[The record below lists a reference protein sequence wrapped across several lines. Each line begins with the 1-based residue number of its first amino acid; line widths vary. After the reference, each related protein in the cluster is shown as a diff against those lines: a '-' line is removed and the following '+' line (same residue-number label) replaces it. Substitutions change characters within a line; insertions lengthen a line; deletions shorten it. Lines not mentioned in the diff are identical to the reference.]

1 MKFIY
6 LLSIFCLFTSCGS
19 SNELYSWG
27 KYDKIVYQFYSDPGD
42 KSTLELK
49 QTYIEMIRKAKKKKK
64 PIPPGICA
72 DYGYLL
78 LKDGFQDVAQKY
90 FEMEV
95 ALYPESTVFIQQI
108 LKRTNESN

>member
-1 MKFIY
+1 MKLVY
-6 LLSIFCLFTSCGS
+6 LLSILCLFTSCGS

-27 KYDKIVYQFYSDPGD
+27 KYDKTVYQFYSDPGD

-49 QTYIEMIRKAKKKKK
+49 QSCIEMIRKAKKKKK

-95 ALYPESTVFIQQI
+95 TLYPESTVFIQQI
-108 LKRTNESN
+108 LKQTNESN